1 MTNDEATI
9 AVVSALEAANLPYM
23 VVGSLSSNAYGVS
36 RATKDADLVVI
47 AKGRELLAIISSLG
61 PEFRMDPQLSLE
73 SVTGTTRSI
82 VELPA
87 NGFSIELFRL
97 SNDPHDQE
105 RFRRRRRV
113 MHPQL
118 LRETFIPTP
127 EDVIVTKLRWALIA
141 GRGKDRD
148 DVRDVIAVQGEFL
161 DWSYIKGWA
170 CQHGTEALLEEIQ
183 SKIPPP

>member
-23 VVGSLSSNAYGVS
+23 VVGSLSSNAYGIS

-47 AKGRELLAIISSLG
+47 AKSSELLAIIRSLG

-87 NGFSIELFRL
+87 NGFSINC
-97 SNDPHDQE
+97 SGSA
-105 RFRRRRRV
+105 
-113 MHPQL
+113 
-118 LRETFIPTP
+118 PTR
-127 EDVIVTKLRWALIA
+127 T
-141 GRGKDRD
+141 
-148 DVRDVIAVQGEFL
+148 
-161 DWSYIKGWA
+161 IKNGSA
-170 CQHGTEALLEEIQ
+170 DGDG
-183 SKIPPP
+183 